1 MLGLQ
6 VGAPLDF
13 ILEVVVVLLQQL
25 DGVGVGHAGKVA
37 GCDQLEALDQALV
50 KELVEEGQL
59 VGAVVQQVADDV
71 AGHGLGG
78 LEIGVQVGEGHLGL
92 DHPELGGVAGVVA
105 LLGAEGGAERVDV
118 AQRHGHGLGLQLAGN
133 GQVDRTLEEVLR
145 VVNAALVVA
154 GDVVEV
160 KGGHLEHLTG
170 ALAVRAGKNR
180 RMHVGKAVLMEELVQ
195 GERRLAAHAERSVEG
210 VGAGAQ
216 VGHGAQVVH
225 AHLLFLQRIV
235 AAAGA
240 EHGDFIRIDFKG
252 LLGARGHNNAAG
264 DLKARVQTALGDL
277 GIVGELVG
285 LKNDLDGLI
294 AAAVGQRDK
303 ADIFRI
309 AHSLGPAADGDLGA
323 VCRGGLVQR
332 CKFRSLHG

>member
-1 MLGLQ
+1 MISRRALCTGIALSPILLSAGTSVRAATAEVQLMQAGLERI
-6 VGAPLDF
+6 VRDTTPGLYLTADWEFDLPDGLVDSLRRGIALYF
-13 ILEVVVVLLQQL
+13 LYEFRLEKPRWYWMDKTVTSS
-25 DGVGVGHAGKVA
+25 
-37 GCDQLEALDQALV
+37 
-50 KELVEEGQL
+50 QL
-59 VGAVVQQVADDV
+59 VQRIGYSPLSRQYRFSR
-71 AGHGLGG
+71 GG
-78 LEIGVQVGEGHLGL
+78 LTQSFG
-92 DHPELGGVAGVVA
+92 
-105 LLGAEGGAERVDV
+105 
-118 AQRHGHGLGLQLAGN
+118 
-133 GQVDRTLEEVLR
+133 TLEEVLR

-154 GDVVEV
+154 GDIVEV

-170 ALAVRAGKNR
+170 ALAVRAGENR

-240 EHGDFIRIDFKG
+240 EHGDFIRIDLKG

-277 GIVGELVG
+277 GIVSQFVSLE
-285 LKNDLDGLI
+285 NNLDGLI

-332 CKFRSLHG
+332 CKFRSLHGNSSPL